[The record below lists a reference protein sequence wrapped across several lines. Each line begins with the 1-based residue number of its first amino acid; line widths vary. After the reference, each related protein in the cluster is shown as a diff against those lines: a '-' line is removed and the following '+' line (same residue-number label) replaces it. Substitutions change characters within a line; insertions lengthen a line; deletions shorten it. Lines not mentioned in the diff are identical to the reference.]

1 MKRIGKVIGLTVII
15 AAFTVMSLGCGST
28 SSASK
33 ETKAPASVETG
44 SAGGATTA
52 AETKEAAKETAEETK
67 APETEASKAD
77 DSIEE
82 QVILDEQGVK
92 ITAKALDKNGVMG
105 PAIKLLIENESGQ
118 DVTVQ
123 TRNAS
128 VNGYMVDTMLSA
140 DVVNGKK
147 SNESLVFSSGDLK
160 NAGISTIADMEFSF
174 HVFETSSWK
183 DIFDSDQIQIKTSAA
198 DTYEYAFD
206 DSGEVAYEGD
216 GIKVVIKGLNTE
228 DSILGPGLVVYIS
241 NESDN
246 AITVQARD
254 VSVNGFMLDPIFS
267 SEVMAGK
274 HALDSVTFMSSQ
286 LTENDIENIEDIELS
301 FHIFDTKSWDTIKDT
316 DTVKITF

>member
-1 MKRIGKVIGLTVII
+1 MKRIGKVIGLTAII

-28 SSASK
+28 SSDSK

-67 APETEASKAD
+67 APETEASKAE

-92 ITAKALDKNGVMG
+92 ITAKALDKNDVMG
-105 PAIKLLIENESGQ
+105 PAIKLLIENESGH

-183 DIFDSDQIQIKTSAA
+183 DIFDSDQIQIKTYAA

-228 DSILGPGLVVYIS
+228 DSILGPGLVIYIS

-286 LTENDIENIEDIELS
+286 LTDNDIENIEDIELS

-316 DTVKITF
+316 DTIKITF